1 MVRLATLSIT
11 NKALEIG
18 IKIMTN
24 QEIAYNIYENLNN
37 LNTGWGD
44 HELFVNLD
52 RNDQIVV
59 GRVINNLIRQDF
71 Y

>member
-18 IKIMTN
+18 IEIMTN
-24 QEIAYNIYENLNN
+24 QEIAYKIYENKTN
-37 LNTGWGD
+37 LNGWGNIVIFSD
-44 HELFVNLD
+44 LD
-52 RNDQIVV
+52 RADQIVV
-59 GRVINNLIRQDF
+59 SRIINNLIRQDF